1 MLIRFIALVL
11 PLCLIQ
17 LINGQAFKQ
26 KLTEHIT
33 NVESVAYSPDGKY
46 LATGSVDGKI
56 NLYTFDT
63 MGNAVFKQSLQ
74 GHMGGVITLNF
85 SKNNKYL
92 VSGSKDYSAR
102 IWNIDTPDRSKVY
115 FIHSGPVTAAFLD
128 PSGKFII
135 TGSTDGDIRSTLVAD
150 QKKSKVTNVGAPVN
164 DLVLSRDNKY
174 YFVAFKGGI
183 KRIDVVGK
191 GEPTLYSGHSD
202 EVNALEI
209 SPDGLFLA
217 SGSSDK
223 TIQIWE
229 LSTGKSVKK
238 LQGFEWKVTSVKYS
252 ADGKYIVGG
261 CNNGVAK
268 LFETET
274 GKFLYDF
281 NAMGKNVSDVAISR
295 DGKQIAVA
303 SRMADTDKF
312 GAILY
317 SSGVVSGDPPMG
329 GGAGKSKGKPVA
341 PPAKGKGGTPT
352 TKKPNGS
359 K

>member
-1 MLIRFIALVL
+1 MLIRFITLAL

-17 LINGQAFKQ
+17 FSYSQSFKQ
-26 KLTEHIT
+26 KLTEHMT
-33 NVESVAYSPDGKY
+33 NVESVAYSSDGKY
-46 LATGSVDGKI
+46 LATGSVDGNI
-56 NLYTFDT
+56 NLYTIDT

-85 SKNNKYL
+85 SRTNKYL

-102 IWNIDTPDRSKVY
+102 VWNIDTPDRSKVF

-128 PSGKFII
+128 AGSKYII
-135 TGSTDGDIRSTLVAD
+135 TASTDGDIRSTLIMD
-150 QKKSKVTNVGAPVN
+150 QKKSKVTNVGAPIN
-164 DLVLSRDNKY
+164 DLALSRDNKH

-191 GEPTLYSGHSD
+191 AEPIVYSGHAD
-202 EVNALEI
+202 EVNALEL

-223 TIQIWE
+223 TIQIWD
-229 LSTGKSVKK
+229 LSTGKSVRK
-238 LQGFEWKVTSVKYS
+238 LQGFEWKVTSIKYS
-252 ADGKYIVGG
+252 ADGKYVVGG

-274 GKFLYDF
+274 GKFLYDY
-281 NAMGKNVSDVAISR
+281 NAMGRNISDVAISR
-295 DGKQIAVA
+295 DGRQIAVA
-303 SRMADTDKF
+303 TRMADTDKF

-317 SSGVVSGDPPMG
+317 NSGVVSGDPPMG
-329 GGAGKSKGKPVA
+329 GGKGKGKPAA
-341 PPAKGKGGTPT
+341 PPAKGKGTAPKPT